1 MTERKEDQM
10 SVKKGCMDCGGAL
23 PERPV
28 IVVIEEEAKRY
39 CSSGC
44 AAGALG
50 ELDPGSCCVSN
61 PPEHLRREPDAR

>member
-10 SVKKGCMDCGGAL
+10 SVKKGCMDCGGTL

-39 CSSGC
+39 CSPGC

-50 ELDPGSCCVSN
+50 ELDPGSCCVKN
-61 PPEHLRREPDAR
+61 LPEHLRREPDAR